1 MLLKDFTDS
10 PDTSQL
16 NTVCVVTFT
25 EESVHVIMLMIFH
38 FIGFRLLAIH
48 LKLYV
53 NLGSVL

>member
-10 PDTSQL
+10 PDTSQF

-48 LKLYV
+48 
-53 NLGSVL
+53 